1 MMKLGKSL
9 NTLPDNWPKEWTN
22 WLDLLKVECL
32 LALGEDKQA
41 TNILA
46 NLENNFSSNF
56 IRVKQLTSLG
66 KIDDAR
72 DLAFELLKL
81 DTKSVLPPYAFGEI
95 EEVAG
100 NLDQAYQYYK
110 SAHILAEHWLLPL
123 LKLASVSMT
132 IGKYDEANFWLQ
144 KAEVLDSKNLSTIAR
159 KAEFYSLRNNL
170 FETSQALETLF

>member
-1 MMKLGKSL
+1 MLAKSL
-9 NTLPDNWPKEWTN
+9 KKGILPKKHKKIPQGLYKLVGFANNDEIGKILEYTPDNWPKEWTN

-81 DTKSVLPPYAFGEI
+81 DTKSVHLPYAFGEI
-95 EEVAG
+95 EEAAG

-132 IGKYDEANFWLQ
+132 IGKYDEANFW
-144 KAEVLDSKNLSTIAR
+144 
-159 KAEFYSLRNNL
+159 
-170 FETSQALETLF
+170 

>member
-1 MMKLGKSL
+1 M
-9 NTLPDNWPKEWTN
+9 
-22 WLDLLKVECL
+22 

-56 IRVKQLTSLG
+56 IRGQTTHLLG

-81 DTKSVLPPYAFGEI
+81 DTKSVHLPYAFGEI

-110 SAHILAEHWLLPL
+110 SAHILAEHWLLRF
-123 LKLASVSMT
+123 T
-132 IGKYDEANFWLQ
+132 
-144 KAEVLDSKNLSTIAR
+144 KACISINDNWQIR
-159 KAEFYSLRNNL
+159 
-170 FETSQALETLF
+170 